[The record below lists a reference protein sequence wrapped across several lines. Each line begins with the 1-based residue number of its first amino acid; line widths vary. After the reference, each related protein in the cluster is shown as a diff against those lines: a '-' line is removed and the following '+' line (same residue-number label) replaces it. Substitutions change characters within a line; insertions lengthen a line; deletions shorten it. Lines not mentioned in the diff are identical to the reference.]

1 MIHLLGKHDPFP
13 PIEEALDEPNG
24 LLAVGGDLSPQRLLC
39 AYRLGIFPWF
49 NPGEPILWWSPNPR
63 MVLHLEDLKISKS
76 LKKSLARADIE
87 IRFDT
92 AFRQVMENCALPRK
106 NQDGTW
112 ISSAMIDA
120 YCNLHAM
127 GYAHSVE
134 VYQHGTLCA
143 GLYGIA
149 LGQIFFGESMFTHIR
164 DGSKIALV
172 HLVYHL
178 QEKGYLLI
186 DCQVVSEH
194 LSRLGAKTMDRKD
207 FNQLLQTAIG
217 SLEPGAWHDTSVA
230 VRDKRPNN
238 HDVLE

>member
-1 MIHLLGKHDPFP
+1 MIYLIGKDDPFP
-13 PIEEALDEPNG
+13 PIEEALEEPNG
-24 LLAVGGDLSPQRLLC
+24 LLAVGGDLSPQRLLY

-49 NPGEPILWWSPNPR
+49 NPGDPILWWSPNPR
-63 MVLHLEDLKISKS
+63 MVLHLEDLKISRS

-149 LGQIFFGESMFTHIR
+149 MGKIFFGESMFTHIR
-164 DGSKIALV
+164 DGSKVALV
-172 HLVYHL
+172 HLVSHL

-207 FNQLLQTAIG
+207 FNRLLQTAIG
-217 SLEPGAWHDTSVA
+217 SLEPGAWHDTSIA
-230 VRDKRPNN
+230 VSDKRPNN
-238 HDVLE
+238 HDVLK